1 MGTGKNGTFDK
12 TPDFN
17 QWAIL
22 SVFKENNLGNSAFN
36 TIELYGRFIKYW
48 IRLFSME
55 TFTIQLEPIN
65 GHGLWDGD
73 SVFGSLDSNATY
85 DGPIA
90 TLTRATIRLSK
101 INHFWKHVAPIANK
115 MTSAKGYVYSV
126 GIGEVPWLKQATFS
140 VWESVEYMKTFA
152 YSMKEHREVVKK
164 TKQENWYS
172 EDMFVRFK
180 VISTQGTLKGIDP
193 LKRIL

>member
-22 SVFKENNLGNSAFN
+22 CVFRDDFYQSTFDPIHLF
-36 TIELYGRFIKYW
+36 GRFIKYW
-48 IRLFSME
+48 LQLFSME
-55 TFTIQLEPIN
+55 TFSIQLEPIN
-65 GHGLWDGD
+65 GHGLWDGKK
-73 SVFGSLDSNATY
+73 VFGDFESNENY
-85 DGPIA
+85 NGPIA

-101 INHFWKHVAPIANK
+101 IKHFWNHVAPIANK
-115 MTSAKGYVYSV
+115 MTSAKGYVFSV
-126 GIGEVPWLKQATFS
+126 GIGEVPWIKQATFS
-140 VWESVEYMKTFA
+140 VWDSVEDMKTFA

-164 TKQENWYS
+164 TRQEKWYS

-180 VISTQGTLKGIDP
+180 VISTKGTLKGIDP
-193 LKRIL
+193 VKRIM